1 MTGPEG
7 FFAMGGY
14 GAFVWPA
21 YGVTALVMIWLLVAS
36 LARLRRL
43 ERKLSEAQL
52 PPPGSSARRGTA
64 GTPGGEEAT
73 P

>member
-1 MTGPEG
+1 MEQLET

-21 YGVTALVMIWLLVAS
+21 FAVTALVMAWLLFATV
-36 LARLRRL
+36 ARLRGL

-52 PPPGSSARRGTA
+52 TPPGDAEKA
-64 GTPGGEEAT
+64 P
-73 P
+73 

>member
-1 MTGPEG
+1 MEQLRS
-7 FFAMGGY
+7 FLAMGGY

-21 YGVTALVMIWLLVAS
+21 FGMTALVMIWLLVAS

-43 ERKLSEAQL
+43 ERKLSEAQ
-52 PPPGSSARRGTA
+52 PPPGRSAWRGTEGA
-64 GTPGGEEAT
+64 PGGEETT